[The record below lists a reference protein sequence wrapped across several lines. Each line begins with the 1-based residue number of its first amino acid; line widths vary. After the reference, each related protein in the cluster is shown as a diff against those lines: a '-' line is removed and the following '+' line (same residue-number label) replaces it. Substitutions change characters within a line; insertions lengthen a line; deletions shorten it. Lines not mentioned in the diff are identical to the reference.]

1 MPGFTHMPSAETG
14 TVEHN
19 LLTPHVAL
27 SGIWRL
33 RPMFNLMLESVVEW
47 EHLVEGDEKRHEAVV
62 TLSPGFRTGWNVG
75 DTQTIVGFA
84 VPVSITG
91 DSTNA
96 GVFGYFSYELPFIQP
111 QP

>member
-1 MPGFTHMPSAETG
+1 M
-14 TVEHN
+14 
-19 LLTPHVAL
+19 TPHVAV

-33 RPMFNLMLESVVEW
+33 RPMFNLMLESVVAW
-47 EHLVEGDEKRHEAVV
+47 AQLVEADDTRREAAV

-84 VPVSITG
+84 VPVTIAN
-91 DSTNA
+91 DSTRA

-111 QP
+111 